1 MARLY
6 LTMNNRI
13 ISKHRITP
21 GQQVTIGRHPD
32 NDIFIDHMSISGHHA
47 AVRLVNEQLTLTDLG
62 SQNGTFVNDER
73 VTESTL
79 AHQDWISVG
88 RYILIVDLYESLS
101 MEATENELNA
111 NSMSRGESDQTMV
124 LEKDEFQS
132 GWIDYNYLFFLNG
145 AREDYDLIEN
155 VITIGKGKS
164 DKIKIGGFLAFFA
177 GKPSARIRKN
187 QHGYDI
193 EHIGGKLKT
202 KVNGIT
208 INKPT
213 RLKHQD
219 TVKIGNLEM
228 QYRSFRRPSK

>member
-6 LTMNNRI
+6 LTMSNRI

-47 AVRLVNEQLTLTDLG
+47 AVRLVNERLTLTDLG

-79 AHQDWISVG
+79 AHQDWITVG
-88 RYILIVDLYESLS
+88 KYIFIVDLYESLS

-124 LEKDEFQS
+124 MEKDELQS
-132 GWIDYNYLFFLNG
+132 GWINYNYLFFLNG
-145 AREDYDLIEN
+145 AREDYDLIEQM
-155 VITIGKGKS
+155 ITIGKNK
-164 DKIKIGGFLAFFA
+164 DAKIKIHGLLSFFA
-177 GKPSARIRKN
+177 GKPSAKIKKN
-187 QHGYDI
+187 QHSYVI

-202 KVNGIT
+202 RVNGIT

-219 TVKIGNLEM
+219 TIKIGPLQM